1 MGGAS
6 LPSSVRI
13 YEVGPRDGLQNEVA
27 YVPLKSK
34 VAMINKL
41 TEAGLLFIEAA
52 SFVPPAVVPAMGDS
66 KGVMAGIERKPGVI
80 YAALTPNMKGF
91 QSAVEAECE
100 EVALFVSASEGFSQM
115 NLRCSIEES
124 FQRIGPVFDAAK
136 QHGIRLR
143 GYASCIFECPRDGP
157 VDPEQVRVVTQRLL
171 DLGCYEVSLGDT
183 TGVGTPGSTQRLL
196 SHLLK
201 TIPASQLAMHF
212 HDTYGQALANVLVSL
227 QNGITSMD
235 SSVGGLGGCPFAPGA
250 TGNVATEDLVYMLHG
265 MGIHTGIDLPKLI
278 EAADCVSP
286 SLSNG
291 PESLK
296 SKVNQALKIK
306 LRKKLDQR

>member
-1 MGGAS
+1 M
-6 LPSSVRI
+6 
-13 YEVGPRDGLQNEVA
+13 GPRDGLQNEAA
-27 YVPLKSK
+27 YVPLERK

-41 TEAGLLFIEAA
+41 TEAGLKFIEAA

-66 KGVMAGIERKPGVI
+66 KGVMGGIERKEGVV
-80 YAALTPNMKGF
+80 YAALAPNMKGF
-91 QSAVEAECE
+91 NAAVEAKCE
-100 EVALFVSASEGFSQM
+100 EVALFVSASEGFSHM

-124 FQRIGPVFDAAK
+124 FQRYAPVFESAK
-136 QHGIRLR
+136 KEGVRLR
-143 GYASCIFECPRDGP
+143 GYVSCIFACPRDGP
-157 VDPEQVRVVTQRLL
+157 VEPEQVRVVTQRLL

-183 TGVGTPGSTQRLL
+183 IGVGTPGSTQVLL

-201 TIPASQLAMHF
+201 TIPASKLAMHF

-227 QNGITSMD
+227 QNGISSMD

-265 MGIHTGIDLPKLI
+265 LGIHTGIDMHKLL

-286 SLSNG
+286 CLSNG
-291 PESLK
+291 PDSLK
-296 SKVNQALKIK
+296 SKVNQALKMK
-306 LRKKLDQR
+306 LRK